1 MEGVTGLKGV
11 RYLVDESGKPTAVV
25 IDLEEWGE
33 IWEDL
38 HDVLV
43 SESRKGEDTVPW
55 EALKAELEDEEAASG
70 NV

>member
-1 MEGVTGLKGV
+1 MEDVTGLKGV
-11 RYLVDESGKPTAVV
+11 RYLVDESGKATAVV

-38 HDVLV
+38 QDVLI

-55 EALKAELEDEEAASG
+55 ETLKAELADEEAVDG
-70 NV
+70 DV